1 MLFSLCDGQL
11 IVQLDSEVFLAMLF
25 NLWWIYLLLM
35 LLNLLLRVHFLH
47 PKYNM
52 VFLFIL
58 RLLWGRK

>member
-35 LLNLLLRVHFLH
+35 LLNLLLRVHFFHL
-47 PKYNM
+47 KYNM

-58 RLLWGRK
+58 RLLWGRN